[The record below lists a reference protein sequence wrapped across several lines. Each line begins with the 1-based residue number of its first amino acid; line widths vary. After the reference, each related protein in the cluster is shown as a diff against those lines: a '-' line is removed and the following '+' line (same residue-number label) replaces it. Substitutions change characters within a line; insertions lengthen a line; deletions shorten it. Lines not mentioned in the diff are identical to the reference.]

1 MLAIETTGLGR
12 RYGKRWALRDLS
24 LALPLGHVV
33 GLVGPNGAG
42 KSTFLQLAVGLQRPT
57 QGEISVLGLLPCR
70 EPARLL
76 PRIGYVAQE
85 TNLFRRF
92 KVGDLLRLGAKLNAR
107 WDDEEARRRLNQFG
121 IGIELSVSALS
132 GGMRAQVALA
142 LALAKQPELLLL
154 DEPVAALDPLARHEF
169 MQQLMEASA
178 EKGLSVIFSSHL
190 VGELHESCD
199 YLIVLANG
207 AAVLEGD
214 VDEIVAGHQR
224 LVGPVEAIDN
234 ARAIQPVLAE
244 TIGGRQ
250 ATLLVRNGKPQ
261 FDARWASEP
270 VDLEEIVLAYLRN
283 AASRGLEEQRAA

>member
-1 MLAIETTGLGR
+1 MFAVEARGLSR
-12 RYGKRWALRDLS
+12 RYGKRWALKDLS

-42 KSTFLQLAVGLQRPT
+42 KSTLLQLAVGLQRPT
-57 QGEISVLGLLPCR
+57 QGTISVLGLTPSR
-70 EPARLL
+70 EAARLL

-92 KVGDLLRLGAKLNAR
+92 KVEDLLSLGARLNDR
-107 WDDEEARRRLNQFG
+107 WDGEEARRRLRQLG
-121 IGIELSVSALS
+121 IGVELSVNELS

-178 EKGLSVIFSSHL
+178 EKELSVVFSSHL

-199 YLIVLANG
+199 YLIVLADG
-207 AAVLEGD
+207 SAQLEGD

-224 LVGPVEAIDN
+224 LVGPVEAVAN

-250 ATLLVRNGKPQ
+250 ATLLVRSVEPQ
-261 FDARWASEP
+261 FDPRWTREP
-270 VDLEEIVLAYLRN
+270 VDLEEIVLAYLRK
-283 AASRGLEEQRAA
+283 AASTKLEQKRAA

>member
-1 MLAIETTGLGR
+1 VLAIETTGLGR
-12 RYGKRWALRDLS
+12 RYGKRWALRELS

-42 KSTFLQLAVGLQRPT
+42 KSTFLQLSVGLQRPT
-57 QGEISVLGLLPCR
+57 QGEISVLGLAPSR
-70 EPARLL
+70 EAARLL

-107 WDDEEARRRLNQFG
+107 WDDEEARRRLSHLG
-121 IGIELSVSALS
+121 IGVELSVSALS

-178 EKGLSVIFSSHL
+178 EKGLSVIFSSHV

-224 LVGPVEAIDN
+224 LVGPVEAVDN

-250 ATLLVRNGKPQ
+250 ATLLVRSGKPQ
-261 FDARWASEP
+261 FDPRWAREP